1 MHWQME
7 RDKAEAE
14 RVKTEKKAEL
24 VRKQE
29 EAKLK
34 AETARKVRAEEAQ
47 RRKREAEAAQR
58 TPRSPIRFIGLP
70 DDEDDAA
77 EPLQVSRLR
86 DLPCL
91 MKSSASCRMLQRS
104 MSMGSCIHDQC

>member
-70 DDEDDAA
+70 DDEDNAA
-77 EPLQVSRLR
+77 QPIQVGSLKA
-86 DLPCL
+86 LPCL
-91 MKSSASCRMLQRS
+91 MKSSASCMPLQHEH
-104 MSMGSCIHDQC
+104 GVIHT